1 MKYLSILLVLILLF
15 TNLMTS
21 KEVILR
27 FSHESNGRSILM
39 NNGSHTVNNT
49 SIKYRRIDYFLSDF
63 KFIKKNNDTLFS
75 ENKYIL
81 VRGQF
86 EDFSL
91 GEVDINDIND
101 IINLEYNFGIDKE
114 TNHADPS
121 LYPDSHPLSYPYSSM
136 HWGWAAGYRFLA
148 IEGTYT
154 INDGQITS
162 PFEYHLVSD
171 DYFMKLNY
179 LPVLEETA
187 DKIII
192 QFEINMDDI
201 LKDVDFT
208 TNSFVH
214 GTGSWND
221 VIANN
226 IKSNNAFKPK
236 FTSVKDLFPEL
247 KITPNPANDFI
258 NLENGSINI
267 TNFEFKIFNSNGDFI
282 SNFNVNNSKIF
293 DVSNFISGAYY
304 LQITNTNELIKT
316 VKFIKN

>member
-1 MKYLSILLVLILLF
+1 MKYFFALFLLLLFF
-15 TNLMTS
+15 TNLTNS
-21 KEVILR
+21 KEIILR

-39 NNGSHTVNNT
+39 SHGSHTVNNT

-63 KFIKKNNDTLFS
+63 KFIKKNNDTLFA

-81 VRGQF
+81 VRGQTK
-86 EDFSL
+86 DFSL
-91 GEVDINDIND
+91 GNVDITDIND

-148 IEGTYT
+148 IEGTYSL
-154 INDGQITS
+154 NNGQINS

-171 DYFMKLNY
+171 DYFMTLNY
-179 LPVLEETA
+179 IPVLEEI
-187 DKIII
+187 DNKIII

-226 IKSNNAFKPK
+226 IKSSNAFRPK
-236 FTSVKDLFPEL
+236 FTSVKNLYPEL
-247 KITPNPANDFI
+247 KLSPIPANDFI
-258 NLENGSINI
+258 NLITGSINI
-267 TNFEFKIFNSNGDFI
+267 STFEFKIFNSNGEFI
-282 SNFNVNNSKIF
+282 SDYFPNKS
-293 DVSNFISGAYY
+293 SNLNISSFATGVYY
-304 LQITNTNELIKT
+304 LQITNDKTIIKT
-316 VKFIKN
+316 IKFIKN